1 MSGILVQKQAVKPI
15 VRKIFK
21 MFIPIF
27 LATGF
32 WRTDFEHVRESMEAI
47 FSRSCQ
53 KTKLVFSRICYL
65 HLQVKPFSK
74 RSANWS
80 MVSTNQNKAQ
90 MA

>member
-21 MFIPIF
+21 MFITIF

-32 WRTDFEHVRESMEAI
+32 WRTDFEHVRKSMETI
-47 FSRSCQ
+47 FSKSCQ

-65 HLQVKPFSK
+65 REIPFSPPGK
-74 RSANWS
+74 SIPFSPPRFFDFE
-80 MVSTNQNKAQ
+80 TFRF
-90 MA
+90 